1 MKNKI
6 KKQIFKGELPVHI
19 VSLKKKEIPNLVIKT
34 KSMSTFQTEAFHL
47 FLPYK
52 VLL

>member
-6 KKQIFKGELPVHI
+6 NKQIFKGELPVHI
-19 VSLKKKEIPNLVIKT
+19 VSLKKKEKPTFVIKT
-34 KSMSTFQTEAFHL
+34 KTMTSFQTDAYYL